1 MMKGYKTWIAA
12 GLAGVSAILTSLGYV
27 DIAKVIITVA
37 AGFGFVGI
45 GHKIQKAAAEIKGP
59 TVL

>member
-1 MMKGYKTWIAA
+1 MMKGYKTWIAG

-27 DIAKVIITVA
+27 DIAKVIIAVA

>member
-1 MMKGYKTWIAA
+1 M
-12 GLAGVSAILTSLGYV
+12 AGVSAILTSLGYV

>member
-27 DIAKVIITVA
+27 DLAKIVVTVA